1 MKRGRSSIQT
11 ITEIIEN
18 PKKKFKVDSESTI
31 EIYNLR
37 ILKTNKSQNEYTKGK
52 SKTNP
57 GFSTTQTKT

>member
-1 MKRGRSSIQT
+1 MKRGWSNIQT
-11 ITEIIEN
+11 REIIEN

-37 ILKTNKSQNEYTKGK
+37 ILKKNKYEYTKGK

-57 GFSTTQTKT
+57 GFSTT

>member
-18 PKKKFKVDSESTI
+18 PKKKFKVNSETII

-37 ILKTNKSQNEYTKGK
+37 ILKTNIENEYTKGK

-57 GFSTTQTKT
+57 GFSTTQTT